1 MNTSQ
6 QTPENF
12 RILSREQRSRFENRI
27 HVLHDRL
34 SLSTLALMGVPVV
47 SIPERA
53 AIEVHVR
60 ATQERGVRVSA

>member
-34 SLSTLALMGVPVV
+34 SLGSLVWMGVPLV

-60 ATQERGVRVSA
+60 AAQEREAKVPA